1 MDRGDLLREAV
12 PALVRAAGLLARFCD
27 RTEHNEASE
36 RSEVID
42 AGGVLRETS
51 LRLFGGMG
59 LDPVG
64 SYVARLSRV
73 ESRYPLADARVLDAT
88 GSERTAET
96 WRDLQQVQARHDA
109 AYHPD
114 VIGMPK
120 LEQLRHYTLHVAKL
134 AWLTQ
139 EAPSDESLMEDY
151 VRNRL
156 PDLLLFGI
164 KLATVVGM
172 ILPDEPIT
180 T

>member
-1 MDRGDLLREAV
+1 MDRGDLVREAV

-42 AGGVLRETS
+42 AGRVLRETS

-64 SYVARLSRV
+64 SYLGRLNRV
-73 ESRYPLADARVLDAT
+73 ESRYPLADARAGDAT

-96 WRDLQQVQARHDA
+96 WRDLQQVQERHDA

-114 VIGMPK
+114 GNRMPK
-120 LEQLRHYTLHVAKL
+120 LGQLRHYTLHVAKL

-139 EAPSDESLMEDY
+139 EALSDESLVEDY
-151 VRNRL
+151 VQNRL

-180 T
+180 A